1 MIDLTTVL
9 DWRSVVAR
17 ELFHYFSETPW
28 TPKTKPEA
36 KRWFQANVS
45 TDLLAWHV
53 AWDDTVQALY
63 KTPSGAFMKAYDEYI
78 LNGIPEEEKG
88 ESEK

>member
-1 MIDLTTVL
+1 M
-9 DWRSVVAR
+9 AR
-17 ELFHYFSETPW
+17 RL
-28 TPKTKPEA
+28 
-36 KRWFQANVS
+36 
-45 TDLLAWHV
+45 
-53 AWDDTVQALY
+53 QALY